1 VEQGQETAA
10 AARGGEGAG
19 AAGGDVRE
27 PGNVVGGSDQGV
39 DRPAAGGSAVTGAPG
54 AVAGLPLAANQQRPF
69 AGRGGTRDRWRPPG
83 SPRSPAGVPEPG
95 GVDKVMSSTGTWGLP
110 EMAWLVQQPKQAL

>member
-1 VEQGQETAA
+1 MASATDWRRLLDTHLVLWCLN
-10 AARGGEGAG
+10 GGG
-19 AAGGDVRE
+19 VRQ
-27 PGNVVGGSDQGV
+27 PGNVVGDGDQAV
-39 DRPAAGGSAVTGAPG
+39 DRPAAGGSAGTGAPG

-95 GVDKVMSSTGTWGLP
+95 GVDKVMS
-110 EMAWLVQQPKQAL
+110 